1 MNYLVREPENI
12 HAQTPIL
19 VLLHGYGSDEK
30 DLFSFTPDLPEDWLV
45 VSFQAPHTTP
55 NGGWELPDHS
65 R

>member
-55 NGGWELPDHS
+55 N
-65 R
+65 